1 VLAVGLALF
10 SAILFGA
17 MTTALRLA
25 MRRLPDVE
33 LGAVVSTATAFA
45 VAAVATAIDPPRG
58 GEIRAGGLAVFLAA
72 GLLAPGASQLFF
84 LRGVRDAGAAR
95 TSVAVGAAPLFA
107 VALALVA
114 LHEPVRAPLLVGAVL
129 VVGGGFVLAG
139 ERERPER
146 FRAIGVAFA
155 VGAAILFS
163 SRDVVVRWAA
173 GGTRM
178 PALPGAA
185 VSLLAGLVLMTAA
198 YALRGGRRRWPAR
211 RLAAFVPVG
220 LLFGISYVAL
230 FEAYFHGR
238 VTVVSP
244 IVATESLWGVVVA
257 AVVLR
262 RSELIGRRLVAGA
275 VLVVAGGAVIGA
287 FR

>member
-1 VLAVGLALF
+1 
-10 SAILFGA
+10 

-25 MRRLPDVE
+25 LRRLPDVE

-45 VAAVATAIDPPRG
+45 VAALAAAVDPPRA
-58 GEIRAGGLAVFLAA
+58 GEIRPGDLALFAAA

-84 LRGVRDAGAAR
+84 LRGVRDAGPAR
-95 TSVAVGAAPLFA
+95 TSVAVGAAPLLA

-114 LHEPVRAPLLVGAVL
+114 LHEPLRGPLLAGALL

-146 FRAIGVAFA
+146 FRAVGVAFA
-155 VGAAILFS
+155 LGAAVLFS
-163 SRDVVVRWAA
+163 TRDVVVRWAA
-173 GGTRM
+173 GGTSM

-185 VSLLAGLVLMTAA
+185 ISLLAGLVLMACA
-198 YALRGGRRRWPAR
+198 YALRARAPLPPAGQ
-211 RLAAFVPVG
+211 LMAFVPAG
-220 LLFGISYVAL
+220 LLFGASYVAL

-244 IVATESLWGVVVA
+244 IVATESLWGLLVA
-257 AVVLR
+257 AAVLR